1 MLTFKGGRSKK
12 RIATLASG
20 GIRITQNWNSRSMLF
35 TLMIKNNFKKIRGS
49 MSAEK
54 IVIIQS
60 VAIILCKRSSK
71 NSAQAFTKVS
81 SILFQ
86 VTYFW
91 KEFPLDCQ
99 MFQTY
104 LHPTYYTSINR
115 LWKVLVSCLRKSDF
129 LESHKIILVLILK
142 GLLKCG

>member
-54 IVIIQS
+54 IVII
-60 VAIILCKRSSK
+60 
-71 NSAQAFTKVS
+71 
-81 SILFQ
+81 
-86 VTYFW
+86 
-91 KEFPLDCQ
+91 
-99 MFQTY
+99 
-104 LHPTYYTSINR
+104 
-115 LWKVLVSCLRKSDF
+115 
-129 LESHKIILVLILK
+129 
-142 GLLKCG
+142 